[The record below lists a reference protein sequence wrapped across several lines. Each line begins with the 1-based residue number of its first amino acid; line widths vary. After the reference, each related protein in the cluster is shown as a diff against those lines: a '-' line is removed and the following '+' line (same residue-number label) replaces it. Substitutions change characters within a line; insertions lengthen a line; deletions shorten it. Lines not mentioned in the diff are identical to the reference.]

1 MGVEP
6 LLHFLLFTSN
16 TTTTIQLPSQK
27 RDFCQISGVHFLL
40 GFQAQIQIDSRC
52 FFEEEKRS
60 IQTIQ
65 NEIKKRKIKGG
76 KKRRA
81 KLKVAK
87 RKKEVRPAMGNLG
100 DALRLMRLE
109 HWVRYQSR
117 SKVSISFYF
126 QRSSMKMN

>member
-16 TTTTIQLPSQK
+16 TIQPPSQK
-27 RDFCQISGVHFLL
+27 RDFCQIPGVHFLL

-76 KKRRA
+76 KK
-81 KLKVAK
+81 
-87 RKKEVRPAMGNLG
+87 EEQN
-100 DALRLMRLE
+100 
-109 HWVRYQSR
+109 
-117 SKVSISFYF
+117 
-126 QRSSMKMN
+126 